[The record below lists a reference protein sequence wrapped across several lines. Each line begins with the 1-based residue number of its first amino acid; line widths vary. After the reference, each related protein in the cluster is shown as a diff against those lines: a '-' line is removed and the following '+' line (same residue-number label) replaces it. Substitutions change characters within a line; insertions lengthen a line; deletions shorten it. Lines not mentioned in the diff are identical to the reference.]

1 MEEGDLRAIAA
12 LVVLAVMFGGI
23 FALLL
28 DALIFGFVIAIGIIV
43 AGLIIENMPK
53 GSGLAY

>member
-1 MEEGDLRAIAA
+1 MRAIAA